1 MVNVLVKEGV
11 AVGVLE
17 EIVSVTEKVK
27 VGVRVKEEVGE
38 EVLV

>member
-17 EIVSVTEKVK
+17 EIVSVKVK
-27 VGVRVKEEVGE
+27 VEVG
-38 EVLV
+38 VLVGVGE